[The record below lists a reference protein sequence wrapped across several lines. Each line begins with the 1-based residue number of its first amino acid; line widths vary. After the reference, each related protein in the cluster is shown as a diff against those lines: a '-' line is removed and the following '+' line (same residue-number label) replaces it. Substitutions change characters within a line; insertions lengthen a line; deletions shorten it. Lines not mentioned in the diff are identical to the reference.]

1 MLIMTNNIIALKLN
15 CLCENCAGSSSCYLT
30 LKRTKIFSTNEDL
43 FDYIS
48 KEFEINKIV
57 NSDPIKKI
65 HYVKNLIKY

>member
-43 FDYIS
+43 FNYIS

-57 NSDPIKKI
+57 NLDPIEKK
-65 HYVKNLIKY
+65 NFR